1 MRSRCGSWWGSVAM
15 RTASVVVG
23 SLALAFALAWEFAP
37 LQVTIW
43 DGGYDL
49 TVNVTSEVGPLRSV
63 SFKACGQREVADW
76 ILENPLHAEAQA
88 SVVAD
93 PFDGKPLS
101 LSLPLSGR
109 TSPLGRELRLSQ
121 QCRYLV
127 VIGRLQDGRRLA
139 KIVDIPDSRESREV
153 SVSLP

>member
-1 MRSRCGSWWGSVAM
+1 M
-15 RTASVVVG
+15 RTASVIIG
-23 SLALAFALAWEFAP
+23 SLAIAFALAWEFVP

-49 TVNVTSEVGPLRSV
+49 KINVTSEAGPLRSV
-63 SFKACGQREVADW
+63 SCKVCSQREEADW
-76 ILENPLHAEAQA
+76 VLENPLHAEAHA
-88 SVVAD
+88 SAFSD

-101 LSLPLSGR
+101 LKLSLSGR
-109 TSPLGRELRLSQ
+109 TSPLGREVRLFQ

-127 VIGRLQDGRRLA
+127 VIGRLQDGRQLA
-139 KIVDIPDSRESREV
+139 KIVDIPNSRKSREV

>member
-1 MRSRCGSWWGSVAM
+1 M
-15 RTASVVVG
+15 RTASVIIG
-23 SLALAFALAWEFAP
+23 SLAVALALAWEFVP
-37 LQVTIW
+37 IQVTIW

-49 TVNVTSEVGPLRSV
+49 TINVTSEAGPLHSV
-63 SFKACGQREVADW
+63 CCKACGQHEAADW
-76 ILENPLHAEAQA
+76 VLEDPLHAEAQA
-88 SVVAD
+88 AVFAD

-101 LSLPLSGR
+101 LYLPLSGR

-127 VIGRLQDGRRLA
+127 VIGRLQDGRQLA
-139 KIVDIPDSRESREV
+139 KIVDIPDSRRSREV